1 MARTIECRAHC
12 LQELRLA
19 RLDLDLAVGEVA
31 K

>member
-19 RLDLDLAVGEVA
+19 RLDLAVGQVA